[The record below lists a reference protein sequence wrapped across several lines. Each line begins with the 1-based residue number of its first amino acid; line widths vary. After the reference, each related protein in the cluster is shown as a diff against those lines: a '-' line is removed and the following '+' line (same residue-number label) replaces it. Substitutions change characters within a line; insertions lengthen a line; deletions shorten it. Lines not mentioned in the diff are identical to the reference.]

1 MYISPKLSYRLRSDL
16 NICSPKE
23 LESTFVEILIPK
35 KQNLIVGTIYNHSP
49 MKLHKFN
56 NIFLELLF
64 KTKNQIAILAGD
76 LNLNLLNYNKK
87 GELHARIMSR
97 MRFRVNLHSIV
108 A

>member
-23 LESTFVEILIPK
+23 LESTFVEILILK
-35 KQNLIVGTIYNHSP
+35 KQNLIVATIYNHSP

-76 LNLNLLNYNKK
+76 LNLNLNYNKK

>member
-23 LESTFVEILIPK
+23 LESTFVEILILK

-76 LNLNLLNYNKK
+76 LNLNLNYNKK

>member
-23 LESTFVEILIPK
+23 LESTFVEILILK

-76 LNLNLLNYNKK
+76 LNLNLNYNKK

-97 MRFRVNLHSIV
+97 MRFRVNLHSIL